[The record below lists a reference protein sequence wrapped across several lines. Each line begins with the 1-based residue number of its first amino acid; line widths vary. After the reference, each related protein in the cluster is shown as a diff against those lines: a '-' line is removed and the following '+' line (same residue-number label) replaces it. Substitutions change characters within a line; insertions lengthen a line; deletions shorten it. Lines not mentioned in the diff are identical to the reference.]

1 MIFSCPHPTEA
12 GWDSDAETVASNLET
27 ALNTALGIHSPS
39 TRMMPVGGNVT
50 AGIGAGAAEYDFSA
64 DAASVAGNVE
74 AAMTLALAEGL
85 LSGNGTT
92 LMGGLAS
99 SMTGYSFMSTGSQ
112 IGSSVKTA
120 VSANLNATTLRSAG
134 VNAMAGLKAGINA
147 GRSGVVSAMRSAA
160 RAAVNAAKSE
170 LKIKS
175 PSRVFRDEVGVMT
188 MKGFGQGVLTE
199 SKEQAKIIRNAA
211 RYLTD
216 EAREGAIVNNATTN
230 HRTYNQNSTVT
241 LTGNTF
247 TVRDEQDIYALAT
260 EIAALT
266 RRQQRGKGLRMA

>member
-1 MIFSCPHPTEA
+1 MTEA

-39 TRMMPVGGNVT
+39 TRMMPVGDNVA
-50 AGIGAGAAEYDFSA
+50 AGVGSGAAAHDFSA
-64 DAASVAGNVE
+64 DANAVAAQLDAAFAGVFTAATFASY
-74 AAMTLALAEGL
+74 GL
-85 LSGNGTT
+85 LG
-92 LMGGLAS
+92 MQGLAS
-99 SMTGYSFMSTGSQ
+99 AMSGYSFTATGSQ
-112 IGSSVKTA
+112 IGSSVTNA
-120 VSANLNATTLRSAG
+120 VSANLNAVTLRSAG
-134 VNAMAGLKAGINA
+134 VNAMAGLKAGITA
-147 GRSGVVSAMRSAA
+147 GRSGVISAMRSAA

-175 PSRVFRDEVGVMT
+175 PSRVFRDEVGAMT

-199 SKEQAKIIRNAA
+199 SKAQARIIRNAA

-216 EAREGAIVNNATTN
+216 EAKEGAIIHNATTN
-230 HRTYNQNSTVT
+230 QKTYNQNNTVT

-247 TVRDEQDIYALAT
+247 TIRDEQDIFALAT

-266 RRQQRGKGLRMA
+266 RRQQRGKGMRLA